1 MSIGEFLKSL
11 AIDTWYKALVYI
23 GGLVLVLSLFVE
35 VKGLSS
41 SQVQLVSAGVFLVG
55 LGEWKNHKFL
65 PMIKPPN
72 AYTGPA
78 MYMNVPVWKPDLIGV
93 VLDLLGLALLVA
105 GARLVVVGV

>member
-1 MSIGEFLKSL
+1 
-11 AIDTWYKALVYI
+11 
-23 GGLVLVLSLFVE
+23 
-35 VKGLSS
+35 
-41 SQVQLVSAGVFLVG
+41 
-55 LGEWKNHKFL
+55 
-65 PMIKPPN
+65 MIKPPN